1 MIDLNTVSPLTFEEF
16 RSYYNNYNNF
26 NELKDLYSTYL
37 VDYKKNKD
45 VTATND
51 SNYIS
56 DSYKELLKNIDN
68 SDLNEEVKDYLKQ
81 LNYSNQYELD
91 IAAHYVSDNLKK
103 EFSRLK
109 KYRDELKFVKTK
121 NNLKASSKGI
131 EIYLKNL
138 IARLLTQDSFIKN
151 K

>member
-16 RSYYNNYNNF
+16 RNYYNNYNNF

-51 SNYIS
+51 NNYIS

-109 KYRDELKFVKTK
+109 KYY
-121 NNLKASSKGI
+121 N
-131 EIYLKNL
+131 
-138 IARLLTQDSFIKN
+138 
-151 K
+151 